1 MKFINNSGM
10 IGAAIVVDVQKSSKP
25 FSQLINNPQCFLTFD
40 NRTSAPKNY
49 KGAAVT
55 IIGNTAAVGP
65 AIYISHLDLCA
76 WISNNNSIPVF
87 DSTYFPKWAILD
99 IRNNTSTA
107 HQNATSSQFYIQTE
121 AASIE
126 SLNSSGPVNKNGLLS
141 LDPALAPILPNE
153 NAAQNYFG
161 IFNINPK
168 MYNFD
173 ALVPI
178 SLSAPYNILDKG
190 NSCIGVFSQNDT
202 ENSKQCHPTRKG
214 ILCGQCINGTA
225 VGILR
230 RNCRMFLWDVAITLL
245 IILASS
251 KLKVTFPPA
260 LKGLF
265 FYIQTVYY
273 ATEFFPASFWDARQ
287 YMLYISSGLS
297 LYFPWDFCLY
307 PGATPLQMSAVQF
320 ITPATVLVVAITLLA
335 IKRSNIR
342 SMWHGILT
350 LIILL
355 YPSLVHNCM
364 SLLHCPTLPD
374 NVTSQGSMVIPIYL
388 LTFTMTAHA
397 YIMPYK
403 EWWQNMIE
411 MIVSAN
417 FIIILVLRSTQSIVT
432 YLTMFPGTS
441 IPDSRG
447 VQLAEPDKLTDFFG
461 AFVYFPLGAALLMG
475 VAWIVVT
482 KCKIR
487 NKPNDKNGD
496 VDFGDTSTP
505 YVWEIEKE
513 FRNASS

>member
-1 MKFINNSGM
+1 MNGFVNVINNFGPGLRIIGALVHVNGSITLVNNSANGHVGGALYISSFGQLNLYQGSEMKFINNSGM

-99 IRNNTSTA
+99 MD
-107 HQNATSSQFYIQTE
+107 
-121 AASIE
+121 
-126 SLNSSGPVNKNGLLS
+126 PV
-141 LDPALAPILPNE
+141 
-153 NAAQNYFG
+153 
-161 IFNINPK
+161 
-168 MYNFD
+168 
-173 ALVPI
+173 
-178 SLSAPYNILDKG
+178 
-190 NSCIGVFSQNDT
+190 
-202 ENSKQCHPTRKG
+202 
-214 ILCGQCINGTA
+214 GQCINE
-225 VGILR
+225 L
-230 RNCRMFLWDVAITLL
+230 LWNPEKELQDVLCTMQ
-245 IILASS
+245 
-251 KLKVTFPPA
+251 P
-260 LKGLF
+260 
-265 FYIQTVYY
+265 
-273 ATEFFPASFWDARQ
+273 EFFPASFWDARQ
-287 YMLYISSGLS
+287 YQYKKHVAWN
-297 LYFPWDFCLY
+297 PNPNY
-307 PGATPLQMSAVQF
+307 PS
-320 ITPATVLVVAITLLA
+320 
-335 IKRSNIR
+335 
-342 SMWHGILT
+342 
-350 LIILL
+350 